1 MLTAKHFI
9 TFSELSVMGSQME
22 VLLGLFDA
30 VESNMETICTLATD
44 IHIPQDIIGAM
55 GVAKLSVVKC
65 KSSLVSYVNNGDE
78 RIKSEIKSE
87 TLCLQEM
94 DGTDLLDGTQI
105 ALKLENKSFEEL
117 ESEYLDATFDPSDA
131 LEVNDFNE
139 NEVDFIVKS
148 GKN

>member
-1 MLTAKHFI
+1 MGSQTDVL
-9 TFSELSVMGSQME
+9 LGSQME
-22 VLLGLFDA
+22 VLLGLFDS

-65 KSSLVSYVNNGDE
+65 KSSLVSYVNNGEE

-87 TLCLQEM
+87 ALCLQEM

-131 LEVNDFNE
+131 LEETDFNE
-139 NEVDFIVKS
+139 NGDDFVVKS
-148 GKN
+148 GTKNDDF